1 MLIVIIWNILL
12 GTLCLTTFRS
22 RIRFGEHIC
31 FWGRYDRAFRRRLKW
46 RFVAD
51 SFDGRS
57 KISDRIKVFGIVV
70 VVDLEKV
77 VIRRRSTFF
86 ARTFDET
93 RPNSFRR
100 RLRIGR
106 ISATSTR
113 CRRRT
118 LLTVFVLKTRKIK
131 TTNLKK
137 NGKSAFGNFS
147 SFQLLIYQT

>member
-1 MLIVIIWNILL
+1 MNVNIQLNFNSCKNVNTVVIIWNILL
-12 GTLCLTTFRS
+12 GTLCLTSFRS

-31 FWGRYDRAFRRRLKW
+31 FWGRYDRSFRRRLKR
-46 RFVAD
+46 RFVVD
-51 SFDGRS
+51 SFDGLS
-57 KISDRIKVFGIVV
+57 KISDRIEVFGIVV
-70 VVDLEKV
+70 VVVGLEKV

-118 LLTVFVLKTRKIK
+118 LLTVFVLKTR
-131 TTNLKK
+131 N
-137 NGKSAFGNFS
+137 
-147 SFQLLIYQT
+147 